1 MAASKKFE
9 MILDLVVNF
18 GADEKKL
25 AELAIMTQK
34 VLEKSAPEIKFDADN
49 FKNEIKGIGT
59 LLQSLE
65 ADGKAIEDA
74 LSGIEIDIDTKK
86 AEQEFAMLLESL
98 KDIDNIDLAKLEQSM
113 EGLSGEHLA
122 KLTEEL
128 QKAFDN
134 IDTDKFEKEIKGMAK
149 EYEES
154 VAKVTSGLN
163 TQKSALKQMEATG
176 QKGSEAYKKLQ
187 EEIKKSEKELHR
199 LGVTLEKPV
208 TFFDKMAK
216 FGLVANGI
224 QQVTQAFDQ
233 FVTPYKEFDQQLRN
247 VGTLGVENFEEFR
260 DAAIQLSTEVPETV
274 VGATKAVYTA
284 ISAGAIPVVNGMADV
299 AGGMEFIKQ
308 ASKLAVAGL
317 TDTNSAVSSLASV
330 TNAYGTDI
338 LSAAD
343 AADILFG
350 AVKNGVTTVPEM
362 NASLS
367 QVVPIAAAA
376 GVGFNQVAGAIVT
389 LTKQGVPT
397 AQATTQIRQAIVE
410 LMKPGANLKKV
421 MEEAGVSIESL
432 QKDGLQESMRKIGVS
447 MNNMGLDAANTF
459 SSVEAIQF
467 ALSQTGENAKKAASD
482 FLLIEASA
490 GSVESAFA
498 TANEGI
504 GVQVQ
509 GIMNKVQAMAFEVFG
524 VLGDQAVVLLDSANS
539 LAPMITSFAG
549 IGAMIPEGAIERVGD
564 FAKSLKT
571 KLIPA
576 TVAADGAQK
585 AFNLTMLANPYVIAA
600 AAIAGLV
607 VGVKLLSDAMHE
619 SAVERKEALEAEASL
634 LDTQIQIAE
643 KQTSMLESSNK
654 LVKAFEV
661 EGEAAMTNR
670 DLMLSLAK
678 AYPGV
683 IDSSKSYAENLT
695 ALQKASSESAETLG
709 ELQTKI
715 GDLQNQKFDLE
726 SKKLTIEVEV
736 QKEELENFATD
747 FLNDITFGDY
757 LDATASGIA
766 FPIKAIVDFA
776 STGEVDFS
784 SLEKIGS
791 IATEFLFGTS
801 TIRKRVEAQIKTY
814 TDEISKASSSDEIAQ
829 AGIKMQMAI
838 LEGEGEFKDL
848 SNEQKQAL
856 IEQAQA
862 VTDARLKE
870 FERQQNAAAEYY
882 DFLTKNGQS
891 EEKTIE
897 LIATKFGI
905 SKDKAKEVVAEQKK
919 QVETAKETAKE
930 VDKIAKSFDAVKTAA
945 STSFNE
951 GLAKELDLQL
961 QLRDAKSK
969 GDKEAISSINQQ
981 LKAQR
986 QENSLSNAQLKN
998 LTKLEEQTLKR
1009 YNPEPGERWLDVVNR
1024 VYANE
1029 KLQLDNASR
1038 LYELDVRRDAIS
1050 QNREA
1055 SAYDE
1060 YKIAL
1065 NTLEVA
1071 KQQEAEY
1078 KKALALKREFTEN
1091 ADGTIEFKARISQ
1104 AEQDEIN
1111 QALADFKFDIQEKG
1125 LNVIEINMSID
1136 KEAMDIAKQLE
1147 DLQLE
1152 SLKAE
1157 IEIGVK
1163 GGDNYDE
1170 VLGLLRRRHEEY
1182 KRELESHKDTVVSL
1196 EESMQGELSFL
1207 GENATEEQIASVK
1220 AKYGTLINE
1229 AKLKQIEAIKNERS
1243 ANDTISGI
1251 VDDMYAKRLSLVD
1264 EFYTKERKYVE
1275 GNFDAMNSRLA
1286 EYNKRYSDFANERLD
1301 ADQQSGLSALDKEKD
1316 EKLKLLEDYG
1326 RLELQ
1331 STASLEERKLAIEE
1345 EYRKK
1350 RADAEEDF
1358 AKARS
1363 IALNFM
1369 SGKELELTRVK
1380 ELKLAELESDGIK
1393 ERIAILESK
1402 RNEGPLSLVDEKA
1415 LEGYNEQLAQI
1426 NEVISNNADIWSV
1439 SMFEAGDA
1447 LSSMTTALIAGN
1459 ADAAVESLRD
1469 YFSKVFGMAA
1479 QALSTKISETVLSLV
1494 LDWLKLA
1501 PGDPLTKM
1509 LFSPAIYAGVNA
1521 GVNKIAQPIL
1531 KGLLSFSTGGRVD
1544 SPTTFVAGDA
1554 SKLGGRNREW
1564 ITTDPQLI
1572 SIMQSAIRGSNQL
1585 LEQRLRS
1592 IENLLASQQLTAT
1605 LAGPDLKLSLKRTDA
1620 KQASRARP

>member
-34 VLEKSAPEIKFDADN
+34 VLEKSAPEIKFSPDK
-49 FKNEIKGIGT
+49 FKSEIKNIGT

-65 ADGKAIEDA
+65 SDGKSIEDV
-74 LSGIEIDIDTKK
+74 LSNMTLDIDMKK
-86 AEQEFAMLLESL
+86 AEKEFAMLLESL

-122 KLTEEL
+122 QLTEEL

-134 IDTDKFEKEIKGMAK
+134 IDTDKFENEIKSMAK

-154 VAKVTSGLN
+154 VAKVSSGLN
-163 TQKSALKQMEATG
+163 TQKSALKQMEVTG

-187 EEIKKSEKELHR
+187 EEIKKSENELKK
-199 LGVTLEKPV
+199 LGVTLEQPA

-216 FGLVANGI
+216 FGLAAQGI
-224 QQVTQAFDQ
+224 QQVTQAFNQ
-233 FVTPYKEFDQQLRN
+233 FIVPYKEFDKQLKN
-247 VGTLGVENFEEFR
+247 IGTLGVENFEEFR
-260 DAAIQLSTEVPETV
+260 DVAISI
-274 VGATKAVYTA
+274 ATKVPDTVAGVTEGIYNA
-284 ISAGAIPVVNGMADV
+284 ISAGAINVVDGVADI
-299 AGGMEFIKQ
+299 AGGMEFIEQ
-308 ASKLAVAGL
+308 SSKLAVAGL
-317 TDTNSAVSSLASV
+317 TDTNAAIKGLAAA
-330 TNAYGTDI
+330 TNAYGTDV
-338 LSAAD
+338 LSAEQ

-350 AVKNGVTTVPEM
+350 TVKNGVTTVPEL
-362 NASLS
+362 NAALS
-367 QVVPIAAAA
+367 NVVPIAAAA
-376 GVGFNQVAGAIVT
+376 GVSFDQVGAAIAT

-410 LMKPGANLKKV
+410 LMKPGAQLKTV

-432 QKDGLQESMRKIGVS
+432 QKDGLQESMRKLGVA
-447 MNNMGLDAANTF
+447 MDDMGIDAANTF

-467 ALSQTGENAKKAASD
+467 ALSQTGDNAKKAASD
-482 FLLIEASA
+482 LLLIGASA
-490 GSVESAFA
+490 GSVEQAFA
-498 TANEGI
+498 IANEGI
-504 GVQVQ
+504 GVQTQ
-509 GIMNKVQAMAFEVFG
+509 GILNQVEAMAFKLFG

-539 LAPMITSFAG
+539 LAPMVTTFAG
-549 IGAMIPEGAIERVGD
+549 IGRMIPDGAIQRVGD
-564 FAKSLKT
+564 FASSIVK

-607 VGVKLLSDAMHE
+607 IGVKLLSDAMHE
-619 SAVERKEALEAEASL
+619 SAAERQEAVEAEASL
-634 LDTQIQIAE
+634 LDTQIEMVARQQKMA
-643 KQTSMLESSNK
+643 ESSNK
-654 LVKAFEV
+654 LVEAFEL
-661 EGEAAMTNR
+661 EGESAMENR
-670 DLMLSLAK
+670 DLMLALAK
-678 AYPGV
+678 TYPGV
-683 IDSSKSYAENLT
+683 INGSKTYAENL
-695 ALQKASSESAETLG
+695 ANLKKASADGAKSLDDLG
-709 ELQTKI
+709 SKMDELQ
-715 GDLQNQKFDLE
+715 
-726 SKKLTIEVEV
+726 SKKFELTGRLLKIEVDV
-736 QKEELENFATD
+736 KKEELEDLITD
-747 FLNDITFGDY
+747 GITGGF
-757 LDATASGIA
+757 
-766 FPIKAIVDFA
+766 DFD
-776 STGEVDFS
+776 TIF
-784 SLEKIGS
+784 
-791 IATEFLFGTS
+791 TEFLFGTS
-801 TIRKRVEAQIKTY
+801 DARIAVEKQVKSY
-814 TDEISKASSSDEIAQ
+814 TDEIYKAATSKEVEDASLAMQMALYNGEGVFGELDDIEKEKVL
-829 AGIKMQMAI
+829 AGIKDVEKAAI
-838 LEGEGEFKDL
+838 ASIENKKIEHAAYYKQLIDANYSEEDAVKLVSQQFKI
-848 SNEQKQAL
+848 S
-856 IEQAQA
+856 
-862 VTDARLKE
+862 KE
-870 FERQQNAAAEYY
+870 EAAE
-882 DFLTKNGQS
+882 
-891 EEKTIE
+891 
-897 LIATKFGI
+897 
-905 SKDKAKEVVAEQKK
+905 VVTEQKK
-919 QVETAKETAKE
+919 QVEMAKETAKE
-930 VDKIAKSFDAVKTAA
+930 VDKIAKSFDGVKAAA

-961 QLRDAKSK
+961 QLREAKSK
-969 GDKEAISSINQQ
+969 GDKEAIASINQQ

-986 QENSLSNAQLKN
+986 QENSQSNAQLKN
-998 LTKLEEQTLKR
+998 LSKLEEATLKR
-1009 YNPEPGERWLDVVNR
+1009 YNPEPGESWLDFANR

-1050 QNREA
+1050 QNREQ

-1111 QALADFKFDIQEKG
+1111 QALADFKFDIEEKG

-1136 KEAMDIAKQLE
+1136 KEAMDIARQLE

-1182 KRELESHKDTVVSL
+1182 KRELESHKDAVLDL
-1196 EESMQGELSFL
+1196 ESKMQGEISLL
-1207 GENATEEQIASVK
+1207 GENATAEQIATVK
-1220 AKYGTLINE
+1220 TKYGTLINE
-1229 AKLKQIEAIKNERS
+1229 AKLKQIESIQNERS
-1243 ANDTISGI
+1243 ANDTIAGI
-1251 VDDMYAKRLSLVD
+1251 VDDMYEKRLSLVD
-1264 EFYTKERKYVE
+1264 EFYAKERKYVE

-1301 ADQQSGLSALDKEKD
+1301 TEQKSGLSALDKEKD
-1316 EKLKLLEDYG
+1316 EKLKVLEDYG

-1331 STASLEERKLAIEE
+1331 STASIEERKLAIEE

-1363 IALNFM
+1363 IALNFT

-1415 LEGYNEQLAQI
+1415 LEGYNEQLAGI
-1426 NEVISNNADIWSV
+1426 NEVISNNADIWST

-1509 LFSPAIYAGVNA
+1509 LISPAIYAGVNA
-1521 GVNKIAQPIL
+1521 GVSKIAQPIL
-1531 KGLLSFSTGGRVD
+1531 KGMLSFASGGRID
-1544 SPTTFVAGDA
+1544 GPTALVAGDA

-1564 ITTDPQLI
+1564 WTTDPQLI
-1572 SIMQSAIRGSNQL
+1572 GIMQSAIRGSNQL

-1592 IENLLASQQLTAT
+1592 IENLLANQVLTAT
-1605 LAGPDLKLSLKRTDA
+1605 LAGTDMELSLKRTKA